1 MSIVDELKTTPQSQG
16 PRRISRMPKWVRAL
30 GICVVA
36 IIIGICC
43 VGSLS
48 CTGNTVNADV
58 NTITIGG
65 YVVEIRIQNND
76 TFDYVDVH
84 LTLNKV
90 YAYEVDTIPAGEVMR
105 VGSSSFVNPNGT
117 SFNYVTTVI
126 KGLSLECQ
134 TTKGKGT
141 GTWTWES

>member
-1 MSIVDELKTTPQSQG
+1 M
-16 PRRISRMPKWVRAL
+16 
-30 GICVVA
+30 
-36 IIIGICC
+36 
-43 VGSLS
+43 GSLS